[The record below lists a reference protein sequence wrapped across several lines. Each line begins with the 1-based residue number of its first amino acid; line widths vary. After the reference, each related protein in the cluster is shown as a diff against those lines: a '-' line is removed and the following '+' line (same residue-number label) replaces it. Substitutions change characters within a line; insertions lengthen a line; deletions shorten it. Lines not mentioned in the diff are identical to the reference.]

1 MALSPITG
9 ADLDLI
15 LPDVYATVPPRN
27 MKRLFHRKRSPPAV
41 PSATHPHHEIT
52 FAEYRARLIQT
63 HTYQVLGEG
72 FFIAFARLSGDN
84 VCTHLLVL
92 HKGQTLRYPLELLGT
107 GRLTNCAADW
117 ERRLSAGSP

>member
-9 ADLDLI
+9 ADPDLI
-15 LPDVYATVPPRN
+15 LPDVHGRVPPRN
-27 MKRLFHRKRSPPAV
+27 MKRLFHRERSPPAV
-41 PSATHPHHEIT
+41 PPATRPHHEIT

-63 HTYQVLGEG
+63 HTYQVLGESL
-72 FFIAFARLSGDN
+72 FIAFARLSGDDL
-84 VCTHLLVL
+84 CTHLLVL
-92 HKGQTLRYPLELLGT
+92 HKGQALRYPLELLGT